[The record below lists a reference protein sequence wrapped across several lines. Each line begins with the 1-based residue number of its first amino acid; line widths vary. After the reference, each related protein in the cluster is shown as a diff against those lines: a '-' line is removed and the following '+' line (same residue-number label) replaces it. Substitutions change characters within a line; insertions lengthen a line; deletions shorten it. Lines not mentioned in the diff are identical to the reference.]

1 MRVGERAMEWG
12 LEQGERVRYRVV
24 GTDGDEYGLV
34 RKAMHVLSAGMDLVP
49 VYVVD
54 TDAGEV
60 VILGDGEI
68 IEVVSGRV

>member
-1 MRVGERAMEWG
+1 MGVRAMEWG

-24 GTDGDEYGLV
+24 GADRDEYGRV
-34 RKAMHVLSAGMDLVP
+34 RKAIHVLSAGMDLVP
-49 VYVVD
+49 VYIVD

-68 IEVVSGRV
+68 IEVVSRKV